1 MSDGARL
8 VRRCRLL
15 FNDNF
20 GNLRDSATA
29 RKEKDM
35 SPNERRP
42 PQGEWIGIRLT
53 LKLGTV
59 WDRRQRYRPTKSC
72 ADEVRSWMADC
83 NCRWPLRV
91 WHSVRSIAACHPTEQ
106 SEHMVCCRVSVRRRP
121 TAAPMAEPW

>member
-29 RKEKDM
+29 RKHKDM

-53 LKLGTV
+53 LRLGTV
-59 WDRRQRYRPTKSC
+59 WDRRRRYRPTRSC
-72 ADEVRSWMADC
+72 VDEVRSLRADC
-83 NCRWPLRV
+83 DYPWFLSV
-91 WHSVRSIAACHPTEQ
+91 WHSVRSIAACHSTEQ
-106 SEHMVCCRVSVRRRP
+106 SVHMLGYRASVRRRP
-121 TAAPMAEPW
+121 VA